1 MQRVG
6 LVSSQVHQWKKT
18 DLQFRSQYEH
28 ALAFRNYLQLGEI
41 IQIADHCS
49 PGMVRK
55 AKLQID
61 ARKWILSRMMPKMGT
76 RGGKAEDG

>member
-1 MQRVG
+1 V
-6 LVSSQVHQWKKT
+6 
-18 DLQFRSQYEH
+18 QFRSQYEQ
-28 ALAFRNYLQLGEI
+28 ALVFRTDLQLSEI

-61 ARKWILSRMMPKMGT
+61 ARKWILSRMMPKMVT
-76 RGGKAEDG
+76 RRGKAEDG